1 MNEII
6 AFFTDVP
13 LSFRTSILLGGIM
26 FFWILEG
33 VIPLYSFNYK
43 KTKHAITNLSFTL
56 TTAIIGFGL
65 AFILLKSTIFVTQ
78 NKIGIIHLFD
88 ISLSQF
94 RLY

>member
-13 LSFRTSILLGGIM
+13 LTFRTSILLGGIM

-43 KTKHAITNLSFTL
+43 KTKHAITNLFFTL

-65 AFILLKSTIFVTQ
+65 AFILLKSVFLVCSFKVTIAIIC
-78 NKIGIIHLFD
+78 KI
-88 ISLSQF
+88 
-94 RLY
+94 Y